1 MHAFG
6 LNIKMV
12 TDCLMVLKNLELTVN
27 AHAINS
33 PIKGLHR
40 QSSSTMYTINATV
53 HMDSV
58 YIYYISAIVPN
69 LSGSESKLTYS
80 F

>member
-6 LNIKMV
+6 LNIKML

-40 QSSSTMYTINATV
+40 QSSSTI
-53 HMDSV
+53 S
-58 YIYYISAIVPN
+58 YYLASNIKETCYN
-69 LSGSESKLTYS
+69 GSESS
-80 F
+80 G